1 MGGGAGVVVLQTSMR
16 HNARWLLRPRPY
28 VFKGENM
35 LSTIA
40 ATIESELNMQA
51 NSSDERSE
59 WPPCII
65 TMFDLVGT
73 SGNAPNGAAAQL
85 MLKMRKFAVDK
96 INAELPSHRHGYV
109 WNDSILLLSY
119 ITSPGQSRRSVL
131 MELSGFKQTLEQHC
145 GVQSYAISVQGL
157 AFPQDSPVDMVSHG
171 NESRVV
177 VLKTSSYAMAN
188 CFAIE
193 KALKG
198 MRADWYIDSRI
209 TKDIQLPAP
218 FKSKGVRLLPENK
231 LRIINMYKGYL
242 HATS

>member
-1 MGGGAGVVVLQTSMR
+1 MEGERGHVVPFKSVT
-16 HNARWLLRPRPY
+16 Y
-28 VFKGENM
+28 VFNGENM

-40 ATIESELNMQA
+40 AANESELNVQA
-51 NSSDERSE
+51 NKSDERSE
-59 WPPCII
+59 WPRCII
-65 TMFDLVGT
+65 TVFDLVGT
-73 SGNAPNGAAAQL
+73 SGNAPNGVATQL

-96 INAELPSHRHGYV
+96 INAGLPNHSHGYV

-119 ITSPGQSRRSVL
+119 ITSPDQSRRSVL
-131 MELSGFKQTLEQHC
+131 MELSEFKQTLEQHC

-157 AFPQDSPVDMVSHG
+157 AFPKDSQVESVSHG

-177 VLKTSSYAMAN
+177 VLRTSSWAMAN

-193 KALKG
+193 KTLKR
-198 MRADWYIDSRI
+198 MLADWYIDSRI

-218 FKSKGVRLLPENK
+218 FKSKKVRLLPENK
-231 LRIINMYKGYL
+231 FRIINMYKGFL

>member
-1 MGGGAGVVVLQTSMR
+1 
-16 HNARWLLRPRPY
+16 
-28 VFKGENM
+28 M
-35 LSTIA
+35 LSTTA
-40 ATIESELNMQA
+40 GANELELNMQA

-73 SGNAPNGAAAQL
+73 SGNAPNGAATQL

-96 INAELPSHRHGYV
+96 INAELPNHRHGYV

-119 ITSPGQSRRSVL
+119 ITSPDQSRRSVL

-157 AFPQDSPVDMVSHG
+157 AFPQDSLVDPVLHG

-177 VLKTSSYAMAN
+177 VMKTSSWAMAN

-193 KALKG
+193 KSLKK
-198 MRADWYIDSRI
+198 MQADWYIDSRI
-209 TKDIQLPAP
+209 TKDIQLPTLFA
-218 FKSKGVRLLPENK
+218 SKRVRLLPEK
-231 LRIINMYKGYL
+231 KFRIIDMYKGHL
-242 HATS
+242 HATN